1 MVDGLYLCVTALY
14 TDSFLKA
21 PPCIATRKPFSMMAD
36 SALITSILVFRS
48 GSPCVLV
55 QCIAV
60 SIEFLL
66 AMF

>member
-1 MVDGLYLCVTALY
+1 
-14 TDSFLKA
+14 
-21 PPCIATRKPFSMMAD
+21 MAD

-48 GSPCVLV
+48 GNPCVLV